1 MSDPFQ
7 QREKSSFRKVFAIV
21 VVAHLAVAA
30 LPIAWVQFGHVP
42 AISEGKS
49 GIRLEEVRWVDPAL
63 LQVNHPPAEPA
74 AEPPPSPKIEEA
86 SVPVIAE
93 EESSEIVKTVPVQ
106 KSREIRTPAKKVNR
120 VRYDRVKSVVSEKPR
135 QLVQNEEVDE
145 ESTPIE
151 SPQSDISA
159 PTTEVGNP
167 GFEADSENQAAIAD
181 AISEYHARIQKKMEQ
196 HWLQPRH
203 VGTDAAP
210 VAKVAITVSRTGN
223 VSGVHLAASSGLDM
237 VDRSA
242 LDAARAVTQ
251 IDPLPSVIHDDNY
264 QVIIRFVLH

>member
-7 QREKSSFRKVFAIV
+7 QREKSSFRRIFAIV
-21 VVAHLAVAA
+21 VVAHFAIAA
-30 LPIAWVQFGHVP
+30 LPIAWVQFGRVP

-49 GIRLEEVRWVDPAL
+49 GIRLEEVRWVDPSL
-63 LQVNHPPAEPA
+63 LQAKPMP
-74 AEPPPSPKIEEA
+74 EPPVETAPEPEIEPK
-86 SVPVIAE
+86 SLPVIHAPK
-93 EESSEIVKTVPVQ
+93 SPEIVKSVPVQ
-106 KSREIRTPAKKVNR
+106 KAREAKSPTKKVNR
-120 VRYDRVKSVVSEKPR
+120 VKFDRAKSVVSEKPP
-135 QLVQNEEVDE
+135 QVVPDQEVAQDSTPE
-145 ESTPIE
+145 KESTENEVSTNE
-151 SPQSDISA
+151 SD
-159 PTTEVGNP
+159 EGEGN
-167 GFEADSENQAAIAD
+167 GESQAAIAD

-210 VAKVAITVSRTGN
+210 VAKVAITVSRKGN
-223 VSGVHLAASSGLDM
+223 VSGVRLAASSGLDM

-242 LDAARAVTQ
+242 LEAARAVTQ